1 MTTYRTMMIALAAT
15 ALIGSQTL
23 AAETTPLPAGKPA
36 GVRHAQGSPTPLLAL
51 GAVLLIGG
59 AVGIAMAVGDD
70 DSSCGAACNPPPSTG
85 TAP

>member
-36 GVRHAQGSPTPLLAL
+36 GVRQAQGSPSPLLAL
-51 GAVLLIGG
+51 GAVVLIGG
-59 AVGIAMAVGDD
+59 AVGIAMAVSD
-70 DSSCGAACNPPPSTG
+70 DSGCGAACNPPPSTG
-85 TAP
+85 TTP